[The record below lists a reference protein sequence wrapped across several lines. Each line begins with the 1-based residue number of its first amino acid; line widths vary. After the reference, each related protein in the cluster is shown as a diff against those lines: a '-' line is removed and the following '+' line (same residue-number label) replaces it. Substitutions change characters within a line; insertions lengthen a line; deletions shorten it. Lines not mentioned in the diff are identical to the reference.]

1 MAYFLGSDVEVII
14 TTELAGNS
22 VAVTET
28 TNKYTIAAQGATA
41 PTTGLGINSLND
53 TNQEFPGDAL
63 VDITGVDLGIGA
75 MDEDIDYLGHNTPLK
90 AEIRKNTTLTLTFKR
105 KNVVFDVLYSGDAD
119 GKTGRYG
126 LKASGG
132 GSDLRTGL
140 EEPGVDIGYRLLIKL
155 KGSQEIFAL
164 RNCQMTANNI
174 TLSPDGTQEQSLE
187 FTSMVTPLLVSAVTS
202 NNLDAPT
209 GTGDI

>member
-14 TTELAGNS
+14 TTELAGIS
-22 VAVTET
+22 VKITET
-28 TNKYTIAAQGATA
+28 SNKYTIAPEGALT
-41 PTTGLGINSLND
+41 PTGGLGINSLND
-53 TNQEFPGDAL
+53 TNQAFPTDAL
-63 VDITGVDLGIGA
+63 VDITGIDLGIGA

-105 KNVVFDVLYSGDAD
+105 KNVVFDLLYSGDED

-126 LKASGG
+126 VVANGG
-132 GSDLRTGL
+132 GADMRTGL
-140 EEPGVDIGYRLLIKL
+140 EEPGVDIGYRLLVKL
-155 KGSQEIFAL
+155 KSSQEIFAL
-164 RNCQMTANNI
+164 RNCQITSNTI

-187 FTSMVTPLLVSAVTS
+187 FTSMVQPLLVSAVTTT
-202 NNLDAPT
+202 NLDTAT

>member
-22 VAVTET
+22 VKVTET
-28 TNKYTIAAQGATA
+28 TNKYTIAPEGATS
-41 PTTGLGINSLND
+41 PTTSLGINSLND

-90 AEIRKNTTLTLTFKR
+90 AQIRKNTTLTLTFKR
-105 KNVVFDVLYSGDAD
+105 KNVVFDVLFSGDD
-119 GKTGRYG
+119 QGNFGRYG
-126 LKASGG
+126 VPGNALG
-132 GSDLRTGL
+132 TGL
-140 EEPGVDIGYRLLIKL
+140 AEPTVDLGYRLVIQL
-155 KGSQEIFAL
+155 KNSKEFFVL

-174 TLSPDGTQEQSLE
+174 TLSPDGTQEQSVE
-187 FTSMVTPLLVSAVTS
+187 FTSMVAPLIRASVADGQCDLAT
-202 NNLDAPT
+202 DP
-209 GTGDI
+209 GDI

>member
-28 TNKYTIAAQGATA
+28 TNKYTIAREGATA

-105 KNVVFDVLYSGDAD
+105 KNVVFDVLFSGDD
-119 GKTGRYG
+119 QGNSGRYG
-126 LKASGG
+126 VPGAALG
-132 GSDLRTGL
+132 TGL
-140 EEPGVDIGYRLLIKL
+140 AEPTVDMGYRLVLKL
-155 KGSQEIFAL
+155 KDSKEFFVV

-174 TLSPDGTQEQSLE
+174 TLSPDGTQEQSVE
-187 FTSMVTPLLVSAVTS
+187 FTSMVAPLIRASVADGQCDLAT
-202 NNLDAPT
+202 DP
-209 GTGDI
+209 GDI

>member
-22 VAVTET
+22 VKITET
-28 TNKYTIAAQGATA
+28 TNKYTIAAEGATS
-41 PTTGLGINSLND
+41 PTTSLGINSLND

-105 KNVVFDVLYSGDAD
+105 KNVVFDVLYSGDED
-119 GKTGRYG
+119 GNTGRYG
-126 LKASGG
+126 LKANGG
-132 GSDLRTGL
+132 GSNLRTGL
-140 EEPGVDIGYRLLIKL
+140 EEPGTDIGYRLLVKL
-155 KGSQEIFAL
+155 KASQEIFAL

-174 TLSPDGTQEQSLE
+174 TLTPDGTQEQSLE
-187 FTSMVTPLLVSAVTS
+187 FTSMVTPLLVSAVTTT
-202 NNLDAPT
+202 NLDTAT
-209 GTGDI
+209 GSGDI